1 VSEDQFGLRVSSTL
15 CLDYS
20 GFDAVLFTNLYW
32 HFEFASLRHRVPSLG
47 FSARSGGITRACGV
61 RISLDQSTSV
71 SFKVPLAALTDG
83 GTFCAPRDGR
93 MRCDGGLIRQF
104 APSQSSIPVMPPLNG
119 LLEGTWDSRFATLF
133 ALRKSVR

>member
-1 VSEDQFGLRVSSTL
+1 MSGRSATESRL
-15 CLDYS
+15 C
-20 GFDAVLFTNLYW
+20 
-32 HFEFASLRHRVPSLG
+32 G
-47 FSARSGGITRACGV
+47 FSARSGGIARACGM

-133 ALRKSVR
+133 ALRKSVRRSPNKFVRSYVAAVLERDLLTLPAS